1 MPTNTPLL
9 LLHVRMYKCILY
21 SDHLCTSAM
30 YVIRTVCAAPQKYNV
45 DLALWGHHHSYQR
58 TCPVAEKMC
67 TEKGVTHVVIG
78 MGGQGLSTNI
88 WPKALTPKWIQVV
101 DDHHHGFSEFT
112 ANASTLTFQYI
123 RNVDEGVGDYF
134 VLNKP

>member
-1 MPTNTPLL
+1 M
-9 LLHVRMYKCILY
+9 
-21 SDHLCTSAM
+21 
-30 YVIRTVCAAPQKYNV
+30 

-58 TCPVAEKMC
+58 TCPVAEEVC